1 MAIVPCHTRSVSH
14 LMVLC
19 DWGDERCSRLMMRN
33 FNSRPRFILVSSCV
47 WWALVLSRTKGGY
60 LFRAHVGGT
69 AIVSHPHSS
78 LEKSPEN
85 DDDTTCEWEHTDRYT
100 KCCLMLRRKGKKPG
114 RWDPASDF
122 ATTCAPEPETARR
135 V

>member
-1 MAIVPCHTRSVSH
+1 MFTF
-14 LMVLC
+14 
-19 DWGDERCSRLMMRN
+19 DDEKFQFSAS
-33 FNSRPRFILVSSCV
+33 FHLVSSCV

-85 DDDTTCEWEHTDRYT
+85 DDDTTCEWNR
-100 KCCLMLRRKGKKPG
+100 LIVIR
-114 RWDPASDF
+114 S
-122 ATTCAPEPETARR
+122 
-135 V
+135 VV